1 MSQVATIDVGSFL
14 PSEIWAG
21 VVRHAPLISIDLI
34 VRDAQQRVLL
44 GLRANKPAQG
54 WWFVPGGVTR
64 KGETLDAAFA
74 RISETELGIKLART
88 QARFLGL
95 YEHHYADSFVGDT
108 FGTHYVVL
116 PHLVQIADAALLRGD
131 LQHTALRWIPIEAL
145 LRDSQVHENV
155 KAYFI
160 HEHASFNAGA

>member
-1 MSQVATIDVGSFL
+1 MSQAAKVDAGASL
-14 PSEIWAG
+14 PSDIWAG
-21 VVRHAPLISIDLI
+21 IVRHAPLISIDLI
-34 VRDAQQRVLL
+34 VRDAQQRILL

-54 WWFVPGGVTR
+54 WWFVPGGVIR

-74 RISETELGIKLART
+74 RISETELGIKLARA

-95 YEHHYADSFVGDT
+95 HEHHYADSFVGDI

-116 PHLVQIADAALLRGD
+116 PHLVQIEDKTMLRGD
-131 LQHTALRWIPIEAL
+131 LQHTALRWVDVEAL
-145 LRDSQVHENV
+145 LRDSQVHQNV

-160 HEHASFNAGA
+160 DGHA